1 MAHKFRGAKPC
12 STGLCC
18 FGSGVRLYFMAQAH
32 GRVSEPLAS
41 WVREWWE
48 RGKWPGPPTPPK
60 GITPLS
66 SSSHRLHLLSI
77 SHLSFLP
84 PWGIGLSYTELGGN
98 LTKPCYLILD
108 LLSYCVGLSSLAST
122 GAPSQH
128 QGSLCKGFAHKAL
141 HMVEPVTSLCCLY
154 RTVILNLWV
163 ASLLGVSNDPF
174 TGVA

>member
-1 MAHKFRGAKPC
+1 MPSHAQLGFVALGLWWDCISRHKHMAEWVDL
-12 STGLCC
+12 SLDEL
-18 FGSGVRLYFMAQAH
+18 GSD
-32 GRVSEPLAS
+32 E
-41 WVREWWE
+41 REE
-48 RGKWPGPPTPPK
+48 SDQGSPTPPK

-84 PWGIGLSYTELGGN
+84 PWGIGLSCTELGGN

-128 QGSLCKGFAHKAL
+128 QGSLCKGFALKAL

-154 RTVILNLWV
+154 RTVVLNLWV
-163 ASLLGVSNDPF
+163 ASPLGVSNDPF